1 MNTPFKKALLPAL
14 ITTTLIIGGCGG
26 SSSDDSSDSLP
37 RASRISSGIITGFG
51 SVYVNGVKFE
61 TTTTSMNVDDNPTA
75 SQDDLRIGMR
85 VKINGTVNDDGVT
98 GTATSLIYQNELKG
112 PVSNLAIDATD
123 PTLATMTI
131 LGQQVEINAD
141 TRFDQGLTLTDLAN
155 TDFIEVSGLLSSTGI
170 SATFIERQPGGTFNP
185 AIDQVEIK
193 GVIANLDATPNT
205 FTIRGFNIQYSSTIL
220 DDSISALS
228 DGLYVEVKGL
238 LNGAGDALV
247 AAKIESG
254 EDTLGDNADEVE
266 IEGFVAD
273 YNAAASTF
281 TIQGQL
287 IDFSAAPVFTP
298 STLTLADGIKVEAEG
313 SLVGG
318 TLFADK
324 IKLRGQ
330 KIKVF
335 AEISS
340 INATSGSASFNLFG
354 GSDNIT
360 VRVNQQTKLDDKVNN
375 QAITLSQLVAG
386 DFVEVKA
393 FFDGTSVIN
402 AVELKK
408 DNPDDSRL
416 QGPVESFDATVQS
429 VTMFGQT
436 FVVGSTAVYKNSL
449 EAVITAPVFY
459 NQLATGT
466 FVKLTDN
473 APADGVI
480 DEVELEAQD

>member
-1 MNTPFKKALLPAL
+1 MNTTFKKALLPAM
-14 ITTTLIIGGCGG
+14 ITSTLIMSGCGG
-26 SSSDDSSDSLP
+26 GSSNDTGSTPTTSS
-37 RASRISSGIITGFG
+37 RVTSGIISGFG
-51 SVYVNGVKFE
+51 SVYVNGVKYE
-61 TTTTSMNVDDNPTA
+61 TSATSMKVDDNPGA
-75 SQDDLRIGMR
+75 SQDDLRIGMH
-85 VKINGTVNDDGVT
+85 VKINGTVNDDGIT
-98 GTATSLIYQNELKG
+98 GTATDLIYENEVKG
-112 PVSNLAIDATD
+112 PVSNFDNSNPALI
-123 PTLATMTI
+123 TMTV
-131 LGQQVEINAD
+131 LGQQIEVNAD
-141 TRFDQGLTLTDLAN
+141 TRFDQGMTVADLA
-155 TDFIEVSGLLSSTGI
+155 DGVFIEVSGLLSSTAI
-170 SATFIERQPGGTFNP
+170 SATFIERQQAGTFNP
-185 AIDQVEIK
+185 ATDLVEIK
-193 GVIANLDATPNT
+193 GVISNLTASS
-205 FTIRGFNIQYSSTIL
+205 FTIRGLTINFDSTTVIDNIPANT
-220 DDSISALS
+220 LS

-238 LNGAGDALV
+238 LNGTALDASKV
-247 AAKIESG
+247 EAE
-254 EDTLGDNADEVE
+254 EDGLGDNADDVE
-266 IEGFVAD
+266 IEGIVAD

-287 IDFSAAPVFTP
+287 IDFSGVPVLTP
-298 STLTLADGIKVEAEG
+298 ATLTLVDGIQVEAEG

-340 INATSGSASFNLFG
+340 INTTSGSASFNLFG

-360 VRVNQQTKLDDKVNN
+360 IRVNQQTELDDKVNN
-375 QAITLSQLVAG
+375 QPITLNQLVAG

-408 DNPDDSRL
+408 DNTDDFRL
-416 QGPVESFDATVQS
+416 QGPVESFDATLQS
-429 VTMFGQT
+429 VTMFGQN
-436 FVVGSTAVYKNSL
+436 FVIDSTAVYKNSL

-459 NQLATGT
+459 NQLTTGT
-466 FVKLTDN
+466 FVKLTDK